1 MDMLFSILHNDY
13 CNKLKEVYILSIT
26 TDHSPES
33 TVRKRTYR
41 HWTTLEDRKLKELR
55 QSGMKFKHI
64 AIQLS
69 RTAISVEKRYRK
81 ITSTS
86 ND

>member
-1 MDMLFSILHNDY
+1 M
-13 CNKLKEVYILSIT
+13 SIT
-26 TDHSPES
+26 TDQSLES
-33 TVRKRTYR
+33 TQDVRKRTYR

-81 ITSTS
+81 ITAPT

>member
-1 MDMLFSILHNDY
+1 M
-13 CNKLKEVYILSIT
+13 SIT
-26 TDHSPES
+26 SEHTPKSHKEDK
-33 TVRKRTYR
+33 KRTYK

-55 QSGMKFKHI
+55 NSGMKFKHI

-81 ITSTS
+81 ITT

>member
-1 MDMLFSILHNDY
+1 
-13 CNKLKEVYILSIT
+13 LSIT
-26 TDHSPES
+26 TDQRPES
-33 TVRKRTYR
+33 TKDVRKRTYR

-81 ITSTS
+81 ITAPT

>member
-1 MDMLFSILHNDY
+1 M
-13 CNKLKEVYILSIT
+13 SIT
-26 TDHSPES
+26 TDQLPES
-33 TVRKRTYR
+33 TQDVRKRTYR

-55 QSGMKFKHI
+55 QNGMKFKHI

-81 ITSTS
+81 ITAPT

>member
-1 MDMLFSILHNDY
+1 M
-13 CNKLKEVYILSIT
+13 SIT
-26 TDHSPES
+26 SEHTPTHTKEAK
-33 TVRKRTYR
+33 KRTYK

-55 QSGMKFKHI
+55 HSGMKFKHI
-64 AIQLS
+64 ATQLS

-81 ITSTS
+81 ITG